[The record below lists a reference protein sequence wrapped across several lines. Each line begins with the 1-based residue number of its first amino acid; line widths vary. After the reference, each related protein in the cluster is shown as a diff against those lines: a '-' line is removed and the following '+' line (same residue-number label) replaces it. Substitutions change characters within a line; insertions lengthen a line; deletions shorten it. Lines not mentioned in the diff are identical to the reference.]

1 MVMKNVVLR
10 SYFVNEDYFKY
21 LSEKGAEYLLVMF
34 CLNLNE
40 VAIRETSCGLYQ
52 RLYSLMSCKS
62 IAGYRV
68 LCSFFSA
75 SLDTEIT
82 SFSRTVI
89 LVIVIALGMD
99 ECQLLALQ

>member
-1 MVMKNVVLR
+1 MTNVVVR

-40 VAIRETSCGLYQ
+40 VAIRETSCGLHQ
-52 RLYSLMSCKS
+52 RLYSLMRCTI

-68 LCSFFSA
+68 LCSLFST

-82 SFSRTVI
+82 LFSTAVL
-89 LVIVIALGMD
+89 LVIVISLWNG
-99 ECQLLALQ
+99 